1 MRSFGQLWP
10 TLKRLLA
17 YGSPWRKPLSVAV
30 MMLWIAAAA
39 EVSGPLLIS
48 YFIDNMVARHHLP
61 LGKVAGLAAAYVG
74 LQFLAAG
81 LHYAQSL
88 LFNRAAVGVVQSLRT
103 DVMDAALRQPLS
115 AFDTQ
120 PVGQLISRV
129 TNDTEVIRDLYVT
142 VVATVL
148 RSAALIGAM
157 LVAMFSL
164 DWRMALVAI
173 LIFPAVLTVMIIYQR
188 YSTPIVRR
196 VRAYLADINDGFNE
210 IINGMSVI
218 QQFRQQARFGERM
231 GEASRSHYM
240 ARMQTLRL
248 DGFLLRP
255 LLSLFSALILCG
267 LLMLFSFTS
276 AGTIEV
282 GVLYAFI
289 SYLSR
294 LNEPLIELTTQQS
307 MLQQAVVAGERV
319 FELMDR
325 PRQRYGSDDR
335 PLQSGAIDID
345 HLSFAYRDDNLVLQD
360 ITLSVP
366 SRSFVAL
373 VGHTG
378 SGKSTLASLLM
389 GYYPLTQGEI
399 RLDGREISSL
409 NHRVLRQGV
418 AMVQQDPV
426 VMADTFLANVTLGR
440 DVSEAQVWQ
449 ALETVQLADLARGL
463 SDGLHTHLGEQG
475 NTLSV
480 GQKQLLALA
489 ERIRFSAVLIFVVVW
504 FTLSYI
510 PIAHM
515 VWGGGLLA
523 AHGALDFAGG
533 TVVHINAAIAGLVGA
548 YLIGKRVGFGKEAF
562 KPHNLPMVFTGTAI
576 LYIGWFG
583 FNAGSAGSANEIAAL
598 AFVNTVVATA
608 AAILGW
614 IIGEWTLRGKP
625 SLLGAC
631 SGAIAGLV
639 GVTPACGYVGVGGAL
654 VIGVIAGLAGL
665 WGVTM
670 LKRLLRV
677 DDPCDVFGVHGVC
690 GIVGCILTGVF
701 AASSLGGVGF
711 VDGVTMGHQVMVQ
724 LESIA
729 ITVVWSGVVAFVGYK
744 LADILVGLRVPEE
757 QEREGLD
764 VNSHGENAYNA

>member
-1 MRSFGQLWP
+1 M
-10 TLKRLLA
+10 K
-17 YGSPWRKPLSVAV
+17 
-30 MMLWIAAAA
+30 IA
-39 EVSGPLLIS
+39 
-48 YFIDNMVARHHLP
+48 
-61 LGKVAGLAAAYVG
+61 
-74 LQFLAAG
+74 
-81 LHYAQSL
+81 
-88 LFNRAAVGVVQSLRT
+88 
-103 DVMDAALRQPLS
+103 
-115 AFDTQ
+115 
-120 PVGQLISRV
+120 
-129 TNDTEVIRDLYVT
+129 
-142 VVATVL
+142 
-148 RSAALIGAM
+148 
-157 LVAMFSL
+157 
-164 DWRMALVAI
+164 
-173 LIFPAVLTVMIIYQR
+173 MIK
-188 YSTPIVRR
+188 T
-196 VRAYLADINDGFNE
+196 
-210 IINGMSVI
+210 
-218 QQFRQQARFGERM
+218 
-231 GEASRSHYM
+231 
-240 ARMQTLRL
+240 
-248 DGFLLRP
+248 
-255 LLSLFSALILCG
+255 
-267 LLMLFSFTS
+267 
-276 AGTIEV
+276 
-282 GVLYAFI
+282 
-289 SYLSR
+289 
-294 LNEPLIELTTQQS
+294 
-307 MLQQAVVAGERV
+307 
-319 FELMDR
+319 
-325 PRQRYGSDDR
+325 
-335 PLQSGAIDID
+335 
-345 HLSFAYRDDNLVLQD
+345 
-360 ITLSVP
+360 
-366 SRSFVAL
+366 
-373 VGHTG
+373 
-378 SGKSTLASLLM
+378 TLASLALLPGLTIAAPAVADKADSAFM
-389 GYYPLTQGEI
+389 MICTALVLFMTIPGIALFYGGLIRAKNVLSMLTQVTVTFALVCILWVVYGYSLAFGEGNHFFGNV
-399 RLDGREISSL
+399 DGAMLKNIAL
-409 NHRVLRQGV
+409 TAVTGTIYQYIHVAFQGSF
-418 AMVQQDPV
+418 ACI
-426 VMADTFLANVTLGR
+426 
-440 DVSEAQVWQ
+440 
-449 ALETVQLADLARGL
+449 TVGL
-463 SDGLHTHLGEQG
+463 I
-475 NTLSV
+475 V
-480 GQKQLLALA
+480 GALA

-744 LADILVGLRVPEE
+744 LSDILVGLRVPEE

>member
-1 MRSFGQLWP
+1 M
-10 TLKRLLA
+10 K
-17 YGSPWRKPLSVAV
+17 
-30 MMLWIAAAA
+30 IA
-39 EVSGPLLIS
+39 
-48 YFIDNMVARHHLP
+48 
-61 LGKVAGLAAAYVG
+61 
-74 LQFLAAG
+74 
-81 LHYAQSL
+81 
-88 LFNRAAVGVVQSLRT
+88 
-103 DVMDAALRQPLS
+103 
-115 AFDTQ
+115 
-120 PVGQLISRV
+120 
-129 TNDTEVIRDLYVT
+129 
-142 VVATVL
+142 
-148 RSAALIGAM
+148 
-157 LVAMFSL
+157 
-164 DWRMALVAI
+164 
-173 LIFPAVLTVMIIYQR
+173 MIK
-188 YSTPIVRR
+188 T
-196 VRAYLADINDGFNE
+196 
-210 IINGMSVI
+210 
-218 QQFRQQARFGERM
+218 
-231 GEASRSHYM
+231 
-240 ARMQTLRL
+240 
-248 DGFLLRP
+248 
-255 LLSLFSALILCG
+255 
-267 LLMLFSFTS
+267 
-276 AGTIEV
+276 
-282 GVLYAFI
+282 
-289 SYLSR
+289 
-294 LNEPLIELTTQQS
+294 
-307 MLQQAVVAGERV
+307 
-319 FELMDR
+319 
-325 PRQRYGSDDR
+325 
-335 PLQSGAIDID
+335 
-345 HLSFAYRDDNLVLQD
+345 
-360 ITLSVP
+360 
-366 SRSFVAL
+366 
-373 VGHTG
+373 
-378 SGKSTLASLLM
+378 TLASLALLPGLTIAAPAVADKADSAFM
-389 GYYPLTQGEI
+389 MICTALVLFMTIPGIALFYGGLIRAKNVLSMLTQVTVTFALVCILWVVYGYSLAFGEGNHFFVNA
-399 RLDGREISSL
+399 DGAMLKNIAL
-409 NHRVLRQGV
+409 TAVTGTIYQYIHVAFQGSF
-418 AMVQQDPV
+418 ACI
-426 VMADTFLANVTLGR
+426 
-440 DVSEAQVWQ
+440 
-449 ALETVQLADLARGL
+449 TVGL
-463 SDGLHTHLGEQG
+463 I
-475 NTLSV
+475 V
-480 GQKQLLALA
+480 GALA

>member
-1 MRSFGQLWP
+1 M
-10 TLKRLLA
+10 K
-17 YGSPWRKPLSVAV
+17 
-30 MMLWIAAAA
+30 IA
-39 EVSGPLLIS
+39 
-48 YFIDNMVARHHLP
+48 
-61 LGKVAGLAAAYVG
+61 
-74 LQFLAAG
+74 
-81 LHYAQSL
+81 
-88 LFNRAAVGVVQSLRT
+88 
-103 DVMDAALRQPLS
+103 
-115 AFDTQ
+115 
-120 PVGQLISRV
+120 
-129 TNDTEVIRDLYVT
+129 
-142 VVATVL
+142 
-148 RSAALIGAM
+148 
-157 LVAMFSL
+157 
-164 DWRMALVAI
+164 
-173 LIFPAVLTVMIIYQR
+173 MIK
-188 YSTPIVRR
+188 T
-196 VRAYLADINDGFNE
+196 
-210 IINGMSVI
+210 
-218 QQFRQQARFGERM
+218 
-231 GEASRSHYM
+231 
-240 ARMQTLRL
+240 
-248 DGFLLRP
+248 
-255 LLSLFSALILCG
+255 
-267 LLMLFSFTS
+267 
-276 AGTIEV
+276 
-282 GVLYAFI
+282 
-289 SYLSR
+289 
-294 LNEPLIELTTQQS
+294 
-307 MLQQAVVAGERV
+307 
-319 FELMDR
+319 
-325 PRQRYGSDDR
+325 
-335 PLQSGAIDID
+335 
-345 HLSFAYRDDNLVLQD
+345 
-360 ITLSVP
+360 
-366 SRSFVAL
+366 
-373 VGHTG
+373 
-378 SGKSTLASLLM
+378 TLASLALLPGLTIAAPAVADKADSAFM
-389 GYYPLTQGEI
+389 MICTALVLFMTIPGIALFYGGLIRAKNVLSMLTQVTVTFALVCILWVVYGYSLAFGEGNHFFGNV
-399 RLDGREISSL
+399 DGAMLKNIAL
-409 NHRVLRQGV
+409 TAVTGTIYQYIHVAFQGSF
-418 AMVQQDPV
+418 ACI
-426 VMADTFLANVTLGR
+426 
-440 DVSEAQVWQ
+440 
-449 ALETVQLADLARGL
+449 TVGL
-463 SDGLHTHLGEQG
+463 I
-475 NTLSV
+475 V
-480 GQKQLLALA
+480 GALA

-690 GIVGCILTGVF
+690 GIIGCILTGVF

-764 VNSHGENAYNA
+764 VNNHGENAYNA

>member
-1 MRSFGQLWP
+1 M
-10 TLKRLLA
+10 K
-17 YGSPWRKPLSVAV
+17 
-30 MMLWIAAAA
+30 IA
-39 EVSGPLLIS
+39 
-48 YFIDNMVARHHLP
+48 
-61 LGKVAGLAAAYVG
+61 
-74 LQFLAAG
+74 
-81 LHYAQSL
+81 
-88 LFNRAAVGVVQSLRT
+88 
-103 DVMDAALRQPLS
+103 
-115 AFDTQ
+115 
-120 PVGQLISRV
+120 
-129 TNDTEVIRDLYVT
+129 
-142 VVATVL
+142 
-148 RSAALIGAM
+148 
-157 LVAMFSL
+157 
-164 DWRMALVAI
+164 
-173 LIFPAVLTVMIIYQR
+173 MIK
-188 YSTPIVRR
+188 T
-196 VRAYLADINDGFNE
+196 
-210 IINGMSVI
+210 
-218 QQFRQQARFGERM
+218 
-231 GEASRSHYM
+231 
-240 ARMQTLRL
+240 
-248 DGFLLRP
+248 
-255 LLSLFSALILCG
+255 
-267 LLMLFSFTS
+267 
-276 AGTIEV
+276 
-282 GVLYAFI
+282 
-289 SYLSR
+289 
-294 LNEPLIELTTQQS
+294 
-307 MLQQAVVAGERV
+307 
-319 FELMDR
+319 
-325 PRQRYGSDDR
+325 
-335 PLQSGAIDID
+335 
-345 HLSFAYRDDNLVLQD
+345 
-360 ITLSVP
+360 
-366 SRSFVAL
+366 
-373 VGHTG
+373 
-378 SGKSTLASLLM
+378 TLASLALLPGLTIAAPAVTDKADSAFM
-389 GYYPLTQGEI
+389 MICTALVLFMTIPGIALFYGGLIRAKNVLSMLTQVTVTFALVCILWVVYGYSLAFGE
-399 RLDGREISSL
+399 G
-409 NHRVLRQGV
+409 NH
-418 AMVQQDPV
+418 
-426 VMADTFLANVTLGR
+426 FF
-440 DVSEAQVWQ
+440 
-449 ALETVQLADLARGL
+449 
-463 SDGLHTHLGEQG
+463 G
-475 NTLSV
+475 NTDGAMLKNIALTAVTGTIYQYIHVAFQGSFACITV
-480 GQKQLLALA
+480 GLIVGALA

-548 YLIGKRVGFGKEAF
+548 YLIGKRVGFGKDAF
-562 KPHNLPMVFTGTAI
+562 KPHNLPMVFIGTAI

>member
-1 MRSFGQLWP
+1 M
-10 TLKRLLA
+10 K
-17 YGSPWRKPLSVAV
+17 
-30 MMLWIAAAA
+30 IA
-39 EVSGPLLIS
+39 
-48 YFIDNMVARHHLP
+48 
-61 LGKVAGLAAAYVG
+61 
-74 LQFLAAG
+74 
-81 LHYAQSL
+81 
-88 LFNRAAVGVVQSLRT
+88 
-103 DVMDAALRQPLS
+103 
-115 AFDTQ
+115 
-120 PVGQLISRV
+120 
-129 TNDTEVIRDLYVT
+129 
-142 VVATVL
+142 
-148 RSAALIGAM
+148 
-157 LVAMFSL
+157 
-164 DWRMALVAI
+164 
-173 LIFPAVLTVMIIYQR
+173 MIK
-188 YSTPIVRR
+188 T
-196 VRAYLADINDGFNE
+196 
-210 IINGMSVI
+210 
-218 QQFRQQARFGERM
+218 
-231 GEASRSHYM
+231 
-240 ARMQTLRL
+240 
-248 DGFLLRP
+248 
-255 LLSLFSALILCG
+255 
-267 LLMLFSFTS
+267 
-276 AGTIEV
+276 
-282 GVLYAFI
+282 
-289 SYLSR
+289 
-294 LNEPLIELTTQQS
+294 
-307 MLQQAVVAGERV
+307 
-319 FELMDR
+319 
-325 PRQRYGSDDR
+325 
-335 PLQSGAIDID
+335 
-345 HLSFAYRDDNLVLQD
+345 
-360 ITLSVP
+360 
-366 SRSFVAL
+366 
-373 VGHTG
+373 
-378 SGKSTLASLLM
+378 TLASLALLPGLTIAAPAVADKADSAFM
-389 GYYPLTQGEI
+389 MICTALVLFMTIPGIALFYGGLIRAKNVLSMLTQVTVTFALVCILWVVYGYSLAFGE
-399 RLDGREISSL
+399 G
-409 NHRVLRQGV
+409 NH
-418 AMVQQDPV
+418 
-426 VMADTFLANVTLGR
+426 F
-440 DVSEAQVWQ
+440 S
-449 ALETVQLADLARGL
+449 
-463 SDGLHTHLGEQG
+463 G
-475 NTLSV
+475 NTDGAMLKNIALTAVTGTIYQYIHVAFQGSFACITV
-480 GQKQLLALA
+480 GLIVGALA

>member
-1 MRSFGQLWP
+1 M
-10 TLKRLLA
+10 K
-17 YGSPWRKPLSVAV
+17 
-30 MMLWIAAAA
+30 IA
-39 EVSGPLLIS
+39 
-48 YFIDNMVARHHLP
+48 
-61 LGKVAGLAAAYVG
+61 
-74 LQFLAAG
+74 
-81 LHYAQSL
+81 
-88 LFNRAAVGVVQSLRT
+88 
-103 DVMDAALRQPLS
+103 
-115 AFDTQ
+115 
-120 PVGQLISRV
+120 
-129 TNDTEVIRDLYVT
+129 
-142 VVATVL
+142 
-148 RSAALIGAM
+148 
-157 LVAMFSL
+157 
-164 DWRMALVAI
+164 
-173 LIFPAVLTVMIIYQR
+173 MIK
-188 YSTPIVRR
+188 T
-196 VRAYLADINDGFNE
+196 
-210 IINGMSVI
+210 
-218 QQFRQQARFGERM
+218 
-231 GEASRSHYM
+231 
-240 ARMQTLRL
+240 
-248 DGFLLRP
+248 
-255 LLSLFSALILCG
+255 
-267 LLMLFSFTS
+267 
-276 AGTIEV
+276 
-282 GVLYAFI
+282 
-289 SYLSR
+289 
-294 LNEPLIELTTQQS
+294 
-307 MLQQAVVAGERV
+307 
-319 FELMDR
+319 
-325 PRQRYGSDDR
+325 
-335 PLQSGAIDID
+335 
-345 HLSFAYRDDNLVLQD
+345 
-360 ITLSVP
+360 
-366 SRSFVAL
+366 
-373 VGHTG
+373 
-378 SGKSTLASLLM
+378 TLASLALLPGLTIAAPAVADKADSAFM
-389 GYYPLTQGEI
+389 MICTALVLFMTIPGIALFYGGLIRAKNVLSMLTQVTVTFALVCILWVVYGYSLAFGE
-399 RLDGREISSL
+399 G
-409 NHRVLRQGV
+409 NH
-418 AMVQQDPV
+418 
-426 VMADTFLANVTLGR
+426 FF
-440 DVSEAQVWQ
+440 
-449 ALETVQLADLARGL
+449 
-463 SDGLHTHLGEQG
+463 G
-475 NTLSV
+475 NTDGAMLKNIALTAVTGTIYQYIHVAFQGSFACITV
-480 GQKQLLALA
+480 GLIVGALA
-489 ERIRFSAVLIFVVVW
+489 ECIRFSAVLILVVVW

>member
-1 MRSFGQLWP
+1 M
-10 TLKRLLA
+10 K
-17 YGSPWRKPLSVAV
+17 
-30 MMLWIAAAA
+30 IA
-39 EVSGPLLIS
+39 
-48 YFIDNMVARHHLP
+48 
-61 LGKVAGLAAAYVG
+61 
-74 LQFLAAG
+74 
-81 LHYAQSL
+81 
-88 LFNRAAVGVVQSLRT
+88 
-103 DVMDAALRQPLS
+103 
-115 AFDTQ
+115 
-120 PVGQLISRV
+120 
-129 TNDTEVIRDLYVT
+129 
-142 VVATVL
+142 
-148 RSAALIGAM
+148 
-157 LVAMFSL
+157 
-164 DWRMALVAI
+164 
-173 LIFPAVLTVMIIYQR
+173 MIK
-188 YSTPIVRR
+188 T
-196 VRAYLADINDGFNE
+196 
-210 IINGMSVI
+210 
-218 QQFRQQARFGERM
+218 
-231 GEASRSHYM
+231 
-240 ARMQTLRL
+240 
-248 DGFLLRP
+248 
-255 LLSLFSALILCG
+255 
-267 LLMLFSFTS
+267 
-276 AGTIEV
+276 
-282 GVLYAFI
+282 
-289 SYLSR
+289 
-294 LNEPLIELTTQQS
+294 
-307 MLQQAVVAGERV
+307 
-319 FELMDR
+319 
-325 PRQRYGSDDR
+325 
-335 PLQSGAIDID
+335 
-345 HLSFAYRDDNLVLQD
+345 
-360 ITLSVP
+360 
-366 SRSFVAL
+366 
-373 VGHTG
+373 
-378 SGKSTLASLLM
+378 TLASLALLPGLTIAAPAVADKADSAFM
-389 GYYPLTQGEI
+389 MICTALVLFMTIPGIALFYGGLIRAKNVLSMLTQVTVTFALVCILWVVYGYSLAFGE
-399 RLDGREISSL
+399 G
-409 NHRVLRQGV
+409 NH
-418 AMVQQDPV
+418 
-426 VMADTFLANVTLGR
+426 FF
-440 DVSEAQVWQ
+440 
-449 ALETVQLADLARGL
+449 
-463 SDGLHTHLGEQG
+463 G
-475 NTLSV
+475 NTDGAMLKNIALTAVTGTIYQYIHVAFQGSFACITV
-480 GQKQLLALA
+480 GLIVGALA
-489 ERIRFSAVLIFVVVW
+489 ERIRFSAVLILVVVW

-639 GVTPACGYVGVGGAL
+639 GVTPACGYVSVGGAL